1 MNFKNL
7 CVYPDNNSISVL
19 QRYMKYVKMY
29 MWEISYRKSDNMSV
43 KIERINN
50 MLVEEISYI
59 LATEIKDED
68 IKFVTITGANTTNDL
83 SFAKIYFTTLKEKEK
98 TLEALNN
105 ASGFIRK
112 MLADRIEIRHIPELT
127 FIYDESIEYG
137 KRIEQIIENINEN
150 KEQFK

>member
-1 MNFKNL
+1 MSFKNL

-68 IKFVTITGANTTNDL
+68 IKFVTITGA
-83 SFAKIYFTTLKEKEK
+83 
-98 TLEALNN
+98 
-105 ASGFIRK
+105 
-112 MLADRIEIRHIPELT
+112 
-127 FIYDESIEYG
+127 
-137 KRIEQIIENINEN
+137 
-150 KEQFK
+150 